1 MARSLS
7 IGSPL
12 LNTIRKGDYRFSS
25 MESKRPLTL
34 PEIAVMSELSPRAWR
49 EVMTQPCAF
58 AATVSLSP
66 LAAIQAGFLAQTTFS
81 ILISPERCEQLI
93 EFSQVLASRLFVME
107 QRLGKK
113 MVTKNRGEPVLIAS
127 TLPVTFPLDRLR
139 GLRRQS
145 AGSRAG
151 R

>member
-1 MARSLS
+1 MARSSS

-12 LNTIRKGDYRFSS
+12 LNIVRKGDYRFSS
-25 MESKRPLTL
+25 MASKRPLTL

-49 EVMTQPCAF
+49 EVMTQPSAF
-58 AATVSLSP
+58 VVTVLLSP
-66 LAAIQAGFLAQTTFS
+66 LAEIPVGFLAKTTYS
-81 ILISPERCEQLI
+81 IMTSTERFVQLI

-113 MVTKNRGEPVLIAS
+113 MVTKNRGEPVLLAS
-127 TLPVTFPLDRLR
+127 TLPAIFPLDRLR
-139 GLRRQS
+139 GLRLQS
-145 AGSRAG
+145 AGFKAG

>member
-12 LNTIRKGDYRFSS
+12 LSTIRKGDYRFSS
-25 MESKRPLTL
+25 MESKRSLTL
-34 PEIAVMSELSPRAWR
+34 QEIAVMSELSPRAWR

-66 LAAIQAGFLAQTTFS
+66 LAGIPVGFLAQTTFS
-81 ILISPERCEQLI
+81 ILTSPERFEQLI
-93 EFSQVLASRLFVME
+93 EFSQVLASQLFVME

-113 MVTKNRGEPVLIAS
+113 MVTKNRAEPVLVVS

-139 GLRRQS
+139 ELRRRS
-145 AGSRAG
+145 DGFKAG